1 MGSAPKAPPA
11 PEPPPPPVRQ
21 TGEDIA
27 MAKESERKK
36 QGDRKSYAQSIN
48 PSRSLFAPQQ
58 PEQKRTLLG

>member
-1 MGSAPKAPPA
+1 
-11 PEPPPPPVRQ
+11 
-21 TGEDIA
+21 